1 MELMTANQK
10 DCEACV
16 ELLLDLIDVT
26 GEHIDRAARK
36 VFDSLLK
43 RLLGQVIVAADDG
56 ELLRMMSL
64 WQWAKAVSVARWK
77 KWSSIRRHAD
87 AR

>member
-1 MELMTANQK
+1 
-10 DCEACV
+10 V

-26 GEHIDRAARK
+26 GEHINRAARE
-36 VFDSLLK
+36 VFDSLLEG
-43 RLLGQVIVAADDG
+43 LLGQLIVAADDG
-56 ELLRMMSL
+56 ELLRMMSP
-64 WQWAKAVSVARWK
+64 WQWAKAVSVVRWK